1 MKYFFNIPV
10 LTCTLLFAGAQ
21 MSWAQTSGRGTSTQ
35 TNTGTSQGSGQGT
48 TDTKQPVD
56 KSVSVGNDSDIS
68 GGTTNT
74 GSKNANPK
82 MAKDSRHCA
91 ANENFVKQGDHM
103 VCVPRTT
110 SDNGA
115 PMGKEKAQ

>member
-1 MKYFFNIPV
+1 MKYPFKVSV

-21 MSWAQTSGRGTSTQ
+21 SGWSQTQ
-35 TNTGTSQGSGQGT
+35 T
-48 TDTKQPVD
+48 TKQPVD

-103 VCVPRTT
+103 ICVPRTNN
-110 SDNGA
+110 DNGV

>member
-1 MKYFFNIPV
+1 
-10 LTCTLLFAGAQ
+10 
-21 MSWAQTSGRGTSTQ
+21 MSAAQTSGRGTSTQ
-35 TNTGTSQGSGQGT
+35 TDTQTTQGT
-48 TDTKQPVD
+48 TGSKQQSVDT
-56 KSVSVGNDSDIS
+56 SVSVGNDSDIS

-103 VCVPRTT
+103 VCVPRTNN
-110 SDNGA
+110 DKGL
-115 PMGKEKAQ
+115 PMGKEKVQ

>member
-1 MKYFFNIPV
+1 MNCFLKVPLI
-10 LTCTLLFAGAQ
+10 TCTLLFAVAQ
-21 MSWAQTSGRGTSTQ
+21 MSMDQTSGRGNSTQ
-35 TNTGTSQGSGQGT
+35 TDAQTTQGT
-48 TDTKQPVD
+48 TNSNQPPVD
-56 KSVSVGNDSDIS
+56 KSVCVDNDSDIS

-82 MAKDSRHCA
+82 MAKDSRYCA

-110 SDNGA
+110 NDSGV